1 MAENERHA
9 AWHNQRSFAVTLLP
23 EHGEPTELAG
33 GFDDLLEAVD
43 LATDWLEREDPRR
56 QGTTGVAILESRNG
70 ITRRVWE
77 YPPEQHENTRGL
89 VETFGF
95 DPVNWVSGVKEF
107 TPERPLAAPQPTSA
121 PAPSAQVVVPA
132 PSAPVRESPPENPQR
147 ASLRLLAQAS
157 WDDHAS
163 RACLIAGAVSLWLS
177 VTLLDLRFLA
187 LLLLALTGLRWRRH
201 ERAEATARAASEEE
215 LL

>member
-23 EHGEPTELAG
+23 EQGEPTELAG
-33 GFDDLLEAVD
+33 DFDDLLEAVD
-43 LATDWLEREDPRR
+43 LATEWLEREDPSR
-56 QGTTGVAILESRNG
+56 QGTTCVAILESRDG
-70 ITRRVWE
+70 ITRRVWT
-77 YPPEQHENTRGL
+77 YPPEQPDGTRGL

-95 DPVNWVSGVKEF
+95 DPVNWVSGVREF
-107 TPERPLAAPQPTSA
+107 APERAPAAPQ
-121 PAPSAQVVVPA
+121 PAPSAQVLVPA
-132 PSAPVRESPPENPQR
+132 PPAPVRESPTEGAGR
-147 ASLRLLAQAS
+147 VSVRLLMQAS
-157 WDDHAS
+157 WDDRAS

-177 VTLLDLRFLA
+177 LTLLDLRFLA
-187 LLLLALTGLRWRRH
+187 LLLLALAGLWWRRH

>member
-70 ITRRVWE
+70 ITRRVWA
-77 YPPEQHENTRGL
+77 YPPEQQKNARGL

-107 TPERPLAAPQPTSA
+107 TPERPLAAPQPTVA
-121 PAPSAQVVVPA
+121 PAPSAQVLVQARPA
-132 PSAPVRESPPENPQR
+132 AVRESHTEVPRR
-147 ASLRLLAQAS
+147 AGLRLQVQAS
-157 WDDHAS
+157 WDDRAS

-177 VTLLDLRFLA
+177 LTLLDLRFLA
-187 LLLLALTGLRWRRH
+187 LLLPALAGLRWRRH
-201 ERAEATARAASEEE
+201 ERAEASARAASDEE